1 MPMPSSDPFVPFAR
15 KLADSG
21 QPALVT
27 ELFRRAYERLR
38 GGETGKVS
46 SADIDVVQD
55 VTEIGDLARY
65 HDAGVAALGSAVVI
79 KLNGG
84 LGTTM
89 GLTQAKSLLPVK
101 DDLTFLDVIVRQV
114 LHLRRAHDARVPL
127 VLMNSF
133 RTREDS
139 ARVLGRYPDL
149 ASGLPADFLQHKVP
163 RILAADLSPV
173 SWPSNPEYE
182 WCPPGHGDIYAA
194 LQTSGLVHALR
205 DAGIRYAF
213 VSNADNLGAVL
224 DPDILG
230 WIAAE
235 RVPFVMEMCDR
246 SEADKKGG
254 HVARRRDGRL
264 MLREFSQCPDEELD
278 SFQDIAR
285 WRYFN
290 TNTLW
295 IDLDA
300 LARVLEASH
309 GVIDLPLIVNRK
321 PVDPDQPSSPQ
332 VIQLETAMGA
342 GIALFEGAR
351 ALHVTRRRFAPVKS
365 SSDLLALWSDAYE
378 LTDDYRMV
386 PSPARRAGDLVVDL
400 DPKHFR
406 QVDDLRARFREGPPS
421 LLRAGRFVV
430 RGDVRFGGGVIVEGD
445 VEVRQSGA
453 ETLVVPAGAT
463 LTG

>member
-1 MPMPSSDPFVPFAR
+1 MPSSDPFAPFAR
-15 KLADSG
+15 KLADAG

-27 ELFRRAYERLR
+27 ELFHRAYNRLL

-46 SADIDVVQD
+46 SAEIDVVED
-55 VTEIGDLARY
+55 VTEITDLARY
-65 HDAGVAALGSAVVI
+65 HDAGIAALGSAVVI

-101 DDLTFLDVIVRQV
+101 GDLTFLDIIVRQV
-114 LHLRRAHDARVPL
+114 LHLRTAHHTRLPL

-139 ARVLGRYPDL
+139 ARVLAHYPDL
-149 ASGLPADFLQHKVP
+149 PSGLPADFLQHKVP

-173 SWPSNPEYE
+173 SWPSNPEHE

-194 LQTSGLVHALR
+194 LQTSGLLRALR

-235 RVPFVMEMCDR
+235 GVPFVMEVCDR

-254 HVARRRDGRL
+254 HVARRKDGRL
-264 MLREFSQCPDEELD
+264 MLREFSQCPDAELD
-278 SFQDIAR
+278 SFQDIGR

-300 LARVLEASH
+300 LGRVLEASD
-309 GVIDLPLIVNRK
+309 GVVDLPLIVNRK

-342 GIALFEGAR
+342 GIALFDGAR
-351 ALHVTRRRFAPVKS
+351 ALHVTRTRFAPVKS

-386 PSPARRAGDLVVDL
+386 PSPRRRAGDLVVDL
-400 DPKHFR
+400 DPKYFR
-406 QVDDLRARFREGPPS
+406 QVSDLRQRFPEGAPS
-421 LLRAGRFVV
+421 LVRAGRFVV
-430 RGDVRFGGGVIVEGD
+430 RGDVRFGDAVVVEGD
-445 VEVRQSGA
+445 VEVRQRGP
-453 ETLVVPAGAT
+453 EPLVVPAGAH
-463 LTG
+463 LTP

>member
-1 MPMPSSDPFVPFAR
+1 MPGSDPFAPFAR
-15 KLADSG
+15 KLAAAG

-27 ELFRRAYERLR
+27 ELFRRAYDRLR

-46 SADIDVVQD
+46 SAEIDVVQD
-55 VTEIGDLARY
+55 VKELGDLARY

-101 DDLTFLDVIVRQV
+101 GDLTFLDVIVRQV
-114 LHLRRAHDARVPL
+114 LHLRRAHDARLPL

-139 ARVLGRYPDL
+139 ARVLARYPDL
-149 ASGLPADFLQHKVP
+149 PSGLPADFLQHKVP
-163 RILAADLSPV
+163 RILAADLSPI
-173 SWPSNPEYE
+173 SWPSNPEHE

-194 LQTSGLVHALR
+194 LQTSGLLRAFR

-213 VSNADNLGAVL
+213 VSNADNLDAIL
-224 DPDILG
+224 DPEILG
-230 WIAAE
+230 WIAVE
-235 RVPFVMEMCDR
+235 RVPFVMEVCDR

-254 HVARRRDGRL
+254 HLARRKDGRL
-264 MLREFSQCPDEELD
+264 MLREFSQCPDAELD

-300 LARVLEASH
+300 LARVLEASG
-309 GVIDLPLIVNRK
+309 GVVDLPLIVNRK
-321 PVDPDQPSSPQ
+321 PVDPDQPESPQ

-351 ALHVTRRRFAPVKS
+351 ALHVTRTRFAPVKS

-378 LTDDYRMV
+378 LTDDFRIV
-386 PSPARRAGDLVVDL
+386 PSPRRRRGDLVVDL

-406 QVDDLRARFREGPPS
+406 QVGDLRERFPEGPPS
-421 LLRAGRFVV
+421 LVGAGRFVV
-430 RGDVRFGGGVIVEGD
+430 RGDVRFGRGVVVEGD
-445 VEVRQSGA
+445 VEVRQSGVEA
-453 ETLVVPAGAT
+453 LVVPAGVR
-463 LTG
+463 LTA

>member
-1 MPMPSSDPFVPFAR
+1 
-15 KLADSG
+15 
-21 QPALVT
+21 
-27 ELFRRAYERLR
+27 
-38 GGETGKVS
+38 
-46 SADIDVVQD
+46 
-55 VTEIGDLARY
+55 
-65 HDAGVAALGSAVVI
+65 
-79 KLNGG
+79 
-84 LGTTM
+84 
-89 GLTQAKSLLPVK
+89 VK
-101 DDLTFLDVIVRQV
+101 GDLTFLDVIVRQV
-114 LHLRRAHDARVPL
+114 LHLRHAHATRLPL

-149 ASGLPADFLQHKVP
+149 ASGLPGDFLQHKVP

-173 SWPSNPEYE
+173 SWPSNPEHE

-194 LQTSGLVHALR
+194 LQTSGLLRALR
-205 DAGIRYAF
+205 DTGIRYAF

-224 DPDILG
+224 SPDILG
-230 WIAAE
+230 WIATE
-235 RVPFVMEMCDR
+235 RVPFVMEVCDR
-246 SEADKKGG
+246 SEADRKGG
-254 HVARRRDGRL
+254 HVARRKDGRL

-300 LARVLEASH
+300 LARVLEASS
-309 GVIDLPLIVNRK
+309 GVVDLPLIVNRK

-342 GIALFEGAR
+342 GISLFEGAR
-351 ALHVTRRRFAPVKS
+351 ALHVTRSRFAPVKS

-378 LTDDYRMV
+378 LGDDYRMAL
-386 PSPARRAGDLVVDL
+386 SPRRRPGDLVVDL

-406 QVDDLRARFREGPPS
+406 QVDDLRARFPEGPPS
-421 LLRAGRFVV
+421 LVRAGRFVV
-430 RGDVRFGGGVIVEGD
+430 RGDVQFGGGVVVEGD
-445 VEVRQSGA
+445 VEVRQRGGA
-453 ETLVVPAGAT
+453 PLVVPAGAR

>member
-1 MPMPSSDPFVPFAR
+1 MPSSDPFAPFAR
-15 KLADSG
+15 KLAAAG

-27 ELFRRAYERLR
+27 ELFRRAYDRLR

-46 SADIDVVQD
+46 SAEIDVVQD
-55 VTEIGDLARY
+55 VTELGDLARY

-101 DDLTFLDVIVRQV
+101 GDLTFLDVIVRQV
-114 LHLRRAHDARVPL
+114 LHLRRAHDARLPL

-139 ARVLGRYPDL
+139 ARVLARYPDL
-149 ASGLPADFLQHKVP
+149 PSGLPADFLQHKVP

-173 SWPSNPEYE
+173 SWPSNPEHE

-194 LQTSGLVHALR
+194 LQTSGLLRAFR

-230 WIAAE
+230 WIAVE
-235 RVPFVMEMCDR
+235 RVPFVMEVCDR

-254 HVARRRDGRL
+254 HLARRKDGRL
-264 MLREFSQCPDEELD
+264 MLREFSQCPDAELD

-300 LARVLEASH
+300 LARVLEASG

-321 PVDPDQPSSPQ
+321 PVDPDQPESPQ

-351 ALHVTRRRFAPVKS
+351 ALHVTRTRFAPVKS

-378 LTDDYRMV
+378 LTDDFRLV
-386 PSPARRAGDLVVDL
+386 PSPLRRRGDLVVDL
-400 DPKHFR
+400 DLNHFR
-406 QVDDLRARFREGPPS
+406 QVGDLRERFPEGPPS
-421 LLRAGRFVV
+421 LVGAGRFVV
-430 RGDVRFGGGVIVEGD
+430 RGDVRFGRGVVVEGD
-445 VEVRQSGA
+445 VEVRQSGVEA
-453 ETLVVPAGAT
+453 LVVPAGAR
-463 LTG
+463 LTA